1 MSKESREGL
10 LAYKWGGVIC
20 LGISKC
26 ICHVSAVSI
35 LFSSINASPRVRFT
49 LHKQAKNIFIA
60 PAIKVSSLN
69 TEKPSSKK
77 IVVFLFCMIHT
88 LSFSRWSYRLWGDL
102 HPKVT
107 EKTRLVW
114 APPCYKERQVHTQ
127 GYTVNEWLSLNLR
140 QIWLLHLYPFHCLL
154 YSYWPS
160 RKVRMSSSLTLKIK
174 KFPT

>member
-1 MSKESREGL
+1 MSWRAQNWQASQQLVSNENKNQSRMSKESREGL

-20 LGISKC
+20 LGIWKC

-35 LFSSINASPRVRFT
+35 LFNSINASPRVRFT

-114 APPCYKERQVHTQ
+114 APPCYKER
-127 GYTVNEWLSLNLR
+127 LR
-140 QIWLLHLYPFHCLL
+140 FIP
-154 YSYWPS
+154 
-160 RKVRMSSSLTLKIK
+160 KVTL
-174 KFPT
+174 